1 MFCMVS
7 TLPLY
12 KTCAQLNIVILPL
25 QNVSYWAGEIIGCN
39 IIEMRLLDGMSAAVV
54 YHMNR

>member
-1 MFCMVS
+1 MVS